1 MRKISALSAAVMG
14 VVLAASA
21 TGANAAE
28 QIDVAAALQAAQQ
41 AQAAAEAAQA
51 AALKAQAAAEA
62 AQAKAEAEAARAQAL
77 ADASATSASSAEAAA
92 TKAAE
97 TGGELTAAAWKPSF
111 DFHGYFRSGVQKSRH
126 DGGVKWQVDKV
137 GRLGNE
143 NDTYSELEFG
153 SEVYKVNDV
162 SFYIDSMLQ
171 MSSNGLHDSEETAKN
186 DDQKATFALRQFNLQ
201 IKGLIPNDPNATIW
215 AGKRYYQR
223 ADIHIID
230 SKYLNIAGPGA
241 GIEYLDVGPG
251 ELSLAWI
258 RKDSMDLDYRYDD
271 MDDIDALDNVSN
283 LNVNYVDAR
292 YASNLWAGGWGQLA
306 VAVAIPDSAE
316 HNVVRVDG
324 STAASGTMSGDPV
337 YDNGTSVMIT
347 AEVSQSFD
355 GGYNKTVLQYMN
367 GGLAHNAIDIGGG
380 WYDSWHDA
388 EDAYGFSIINTGE
401 WKLTDR
407 FSFTHVL
414 HYGYAADY
422 GNDMDYNWDNNAD
435 NGNGAYVY
443 RETQNAV
450 DKSQV
455 FSAVART
462 SYQLTQ
468 YFRWL
473 NEVGFFVQKSEY
485 KNDDYV
491 GSSGLAPKDGT
502 FRGQKYTTA
511 LAIAPDTAILSRPE
525 LRFYVSYL
533 HSSDSR
539 DIGSGYGTATYGDNW
554 MFGVQAEAWW

>member
-111 DFHGYFRSGVQKSRH
+111 DFHGYFRSGIAKSR
-126 DGGVKWQVDKV
+126 DAGGIKWNVDKV

-153 SEVYKVNDV
+153 SEVYKVDDV

-171 MSSNGLHDSEETAKN
+171 MSSNGLNDSEETN
-186 DDQKATFALRQFNLQ
+186 KATDAENANFALRQFNLQ

-230 SKYLNIAGPGA
+230 SKYLNISGPGA

-258 RKDSMDLDYRYDD
+258 RKDSMGVDYRYEDVD
-271 MDDIDALDNVSN
+271 ETDNFDN
-283 LNVNYVDAR
+283 LHPVNVNYIDAR

-306 VAVAIPDSAE
+306 VAVAIPDT
-316 HNVVRVDG
+316 VD
-324 STAASGTMSGDPV
+324 SSYTDGDKVIHESDNLV

-414 HYGYAADY
+414 QYGYAADY
-422 GNDMDYNWDNNAD
+422 GNDMDYGWSDSEEKFVNRA
-435 NGNGAYVY
+435 G
-443 RETQNAV
+443 QNAV
-450 DKSQV
+450 DNSQI
-455 FSAVART
+455 FRAVART

-473 NEVGFFVQKSEY
+473 NEVGFFIQDTEY
-485 KNDDYV
+485 KDDAYT
-491 GSSGLAPKDGT
+491 GDSLLAPKDGT

-525 LRFYVSYL
+525 LRFYVSYIN
-533 HSSDSR
+533 SSDSR
-539 DIGSGYGTATYGDNW
+539 DIGNGYGTASYGDNW

>member
-111 DFHGYFRSGVQKSRH
+111 DFHGYFRSGVAKSRN
-126 DGGVKWQVDKV
+126 DGGVKWEVGKV

-153 SEVYKVNDV
+153 TEVYKVNDV

-171 MSSNGLHDSEETAKN
+171 MSSNGLHDNEETSKN
-186 DDQKATFALRQFNLQ
+186 DDQKANFALRQFNLQ
-201 IKGLIPNDPNATIW
+201 IKGLIPDDPNATIW

-230 SKYLNIAGPGA
+230 SKYLNISGPGA

-258 RKDSMDLDYRYDD
+258 RKDSMDIDYRYDD
-271 MDDIDALDNVSN
+271 VDDNEGFEDVNNVN
-283 LNVNYVDAR
+283 INYVDAR

-306 VAVAIPDSAE
+306 VAVAIPDGI
-316 HNVVRVDG
+316 DKDYKG
-324 STAASGTMSGDPV
+324 GTVSGDPTN
-337 YDNGTSVMIT
+337 DNGTSVMIT
-347 AEVSQSFD
+347 AEISQSFD

-380 WYDSWHDA
+380 WYDSWHNA

-401 WKLTDR
+401 WKITDR
-407 FSFTHVL
+407 FSFQHVL

-422 GNDMDYNWDNNAD
+422 GNDMSSNWDDSAD
-435 NGNGAYVY
+435 GGNGAYVVNA
-443 RETQNAV
+443 EHNAV
-450 DKSQV
+450 DKSQI

-485 KNDDYV
+485 KSDAT
-491 GSSGLAPKDGT
+491 GLNNTDVFGPNDGT
-502 FRGQKYTTA
+502 YRGQKYTTA
-511 LAIAPDTAILSRPE
+511 LAIAPGSDILSRPE
-525 LRFYVSYL
+525 LRFYVSYM
-533 HSSDSR
+533 HASDSR
-539 DIGSGYGTATYGDNW
+539 NINNGYNKSYNYGDNW

>member
-111 DFHGYFRSGVQKSRH
+111 DFHGYFRSGIAKSR
-126 DGGVKWQVDKV
+126 DAGGIKWNVDKV

-153 SEVYKVNDV
+153 SEVYKVDDV

-171 MSSNGLHDSEETAKN
+171 MSSNGLNDSEETN
-186 DDQKATFALRQFNLQ
+186 KATDAENANFALRQFNLQ

-230 SKYLNIAGPGA
+230 SKYLNISGPGA

-258 RKDSMDLDYRYDD
+258 RKDSMGVDYRYEDVD
-271 MDDIDALDNVSN
+271 ENDNFDN
-283 LNVNYVDAR
+283 LHPVNVNYIDAR

-306 VAVAIPDSAE
+306 VAVAIPDT
-316 HNVVRVDG
+316 VD
-324 STAASGTMSGDPV
+324 SSYTDGDKVIHESDNLV

-414 HYGYAADY
+414 QYGYAADY
-422 GNDMDYNWDNNAD
+422 GNDMDYGW
-435 NGNGAYVY
+435 
-443 RETQNAV
+443 
-450 DKSQV
+450 S
-455 FSAVART
+455 
-462 SYQLTQ
+462 
-468 YFRWL
+468 
-473 NEVGFFVQKSEY
+473 
-485 KNDDYV
+485 
-491 GSSGLAPKDGT
+491 
-502 FRGQKYTTA
+502 
-511 LAIAPDTAILSRPE
+511 
-525 LRFYVSYL
+525 VSVK
-533 HSSDSR
+533 
-539 DIGSGYGTATYGDNW
+539 I
-554 MFGVQAEAWW
+554 

>member
-111 DFHGYFRSGVQKSRH
+111 DFHGYFRSGVSKSRH
-126 DGGVKWQVDKV
+126 AGGIKWNETKV

-143 NDTYSELEFG
+143 KDTYSELEFG

-186 DDQKATFALRQFNLQ
+186 DDQQANFALRQFNLQ

-230 SKYLNIAGPGA
+230 SKYLNISGPGA

-258 RKDSMDLDYRYDD
+258 RKDSMDIDYRYDD
-271 MDDIDALDNVSN
+271 IKDIDAYDNVN
-283 LNVNYVDAR
+283 NVNVNYIDAR

-306 VAVAIPDSAE
+306 VAVAIPDS
-316 HNVVRVDG
+316 VDKDYKN
-324 STAASGTMSGDPV
+324 GTVSGDPTM
-337 YDNGTSVMIT
+337 DNGTSVMIT

-355 GGYNKTVLQYMN
+355 GGYNKTVLQYMT

-414 HYGYAADY
+414 QYGYAADY
-422 GNDMDYNWDNNAD
+422 GNDMDAAWNAD
-435 NGNGAYVY
+435 LGDHGQFVV
-443 RETQNAV
+443 TDTHNAV
-450 DKSQV
+450 DNSQI
-455 FSAVART
+455 FRAVART

-473 NEVGFFVQKSEY
+473 NEVGFFIQDTEY
-485 KNDDYV
+485 KDDTFT
-491 GSSGLAPKDGT
+491 GGSGLAPKDGMY
-502 FRGQKYTTA
+502 RGQKYTTA

-539 DIGSGYGTATYGDNW
+539 DIDNGYGTAHYGDNW